1 MIQLLYSPFIY
12 EFCHFRNFKERIST
26 QSKKDEVKWRILVEK
41 IFRMIGQRCDEYCRS
56 NGAGSVHFLLVR
68 ERWFFQRFGD
78 KIACSDD
85 DNVKVGY
92 RMFFQGAQ

>member
-41 IFRMIGQRCDEYCRS
+41 ILRTKGIVVAPFFSEAVTSSFVEAKAQ
-56 NGAGSVHFLLVR
+56 LV
-68 ERWFFQRFGD
+68 
-78 KIACSDD
+78 
-85 DNVKVGY
+85 
-92 RMFFQGAQ
+92 